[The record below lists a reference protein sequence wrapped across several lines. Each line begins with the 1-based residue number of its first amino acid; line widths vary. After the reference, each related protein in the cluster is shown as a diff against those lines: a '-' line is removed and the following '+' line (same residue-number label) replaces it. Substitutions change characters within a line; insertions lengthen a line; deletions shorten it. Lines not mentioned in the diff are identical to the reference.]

1 MLAYTENKTALSGI
15 QNVLPERNKKDLFF
29 KNNNFL
35 CSVYPDLRP
44 LPDVAMTGKCTREC
58 TEYGHSDS
66 CWMPGQPSPNRTKSS
81 KSGPKL
87 STFVP
92 YQEREGQER
101 LMADSSSKPLGE
113 ERSGGGGNKVAS
125 IRFLP
130 PYTSAYS
137 AGGDGGKDCPLEE
150 IPLSQTA
157 DYAPATTPSS
167 QGSKREI
174 YL

>member
-1 MLAYTENKTALSGI
+1 MVIL
-15 QNVLPERNKKDLFF
+15 ERRGRGHTLVKKSPRVEQSPDTF
-29 KNNNFL
+29 KFRSQF
-35 CSVYPDLRP
+35 SVDLRP
-44 LPDVAMTGKCTREC
+44 LPDVAMTGKCTHEC

-66 CWMPGQPSPNRTKSS
+66 CWMPRQPSPDRTKGS

-113 ERSGGGGNKVAS
+113 ERSGGGSNKVAS

-137 AGGDGGKDCPLEE
+137 TGGDGGKDCPLEE

>member
-1 MLAYTENKTALSGI
+1 
-15 QNVLPERNKKDLFF
+15 
-29 KNNNFL
+29 
-35 CSVYPDLRP
+35 
-44 LPDVAMTGKCTREC
+44 MTGKCTHEC

-66 CWMPGQPSPNRTKSS
+66 CWMPGQPSPTRTKSA

-101 LMADSSSKPLGE
+101 LMADSSSKPHGE
-113 ERSGGGGNKVAS
+113 ERSGGGSNKVAS

-137 AGGDGGKDCPLEE
+137 AGGDSGKDCPREE
-150 IPLSQTA
+150 IPWVRQ
-157 DYAPATTPSS
+157 PITPLPLHPPVKSPKEKS
-167 QGSKREI
+167 TCDSPVVRLGLIPHVIQFTCDQQCLWEDKMPRCQNTW
-174 YL
+174 

>member
-1 MLAYTENKTALSGI
+1 DRMFPDFQQQTLAPYFLS
-15 QNVLPERNKKDLFF
+15 
-29 KNNNFL
+29 
-35 CSVYPDLRP
+35 DLRP

-66 CWMPGQPSPNRTKSS
+66 CWMPGQPSPNRTKSA

-101 LMADSSSKPLGE
+101 LMADSSSKPHGE
-113 ERSGGGGNKVAS
+113 ERSGGGSNKVAS

-137 AGGDGGKDCPLEE
+137 TGGDSGKDCPREE

>member
-1 MLAYTENKTALSGI
+1 MKQISSATLLHTGEL
-15 QNVLPERNKKDLFF
+15 QRNRKKARLNTSLLFTLDST
-29 KNNNFL
+29 K
-35 CSVYPDLRP
+35 YLRP

-66 CWMPGQPSPNRTKSS
+66 CWMPGQPSPTRSKNT

-101 LMADSSSKPLGE
+101 LLADSSSKPQGE
-113 ERSGGGGNKVAS
+113 ERSGGMSNKVAS

-137 AGGDGGKDCPLEE
+137 TGSDSSKDCPHEE
-150 IPLSQTA
+150 IALNQTS
-157 DYAPATTPSS
+157 DYIPATTPTS